1 MADDDL
7 HARIDEMVAEEHA
20 LRTAAAGGNGLTDAE
35 RDRLGELERGLDR
48 VWDLVRQRQARRDA
62 GQDPAAAQERP
73 SGTVEGYRG

>member
-20 LRTAAAGGNGLTDAE
+20 LRGAAAGGNGLTDAE
-35 RDRLGELERGLDR
+35 RDRLRELEQGLDR

-62 GQDPAAAQERP
+62 DQDPGEARERP
-73 SGTVEGYRG
+73 TGTVEGYLS